1 VADSRSRRAKLAAM
15 AAQSA
20 SPREA
25 EIARRLLETTPPSR
39 TLDRDAILGQPNERA
54 GVRSY
59 RVWEPSRGVWLIVD
73 EDDTPPDG
81 PGVAWVRREGT
92 G

>member
-1 VADSRSRRAKLAAM
+1 VADTRSRREKLRAM
-15 AAQSA
+15 AAQRA

-25 EIARRLLETTPPSR
+25 EVAQRLLDASPPK
-39 TLDRDAILGQPNERA
+39 TLGRDDILEQPNLRA

-59 RVWEPSRGVWLIVD
+59 RLWDPSSGVWMIVD
-73 EDDTPPDG
+73 EDDAPAYG
-81 PGVAWVRREGT
+81 PGVAWVRREGA

>member
-1 VADSRSRRAKLAAM
+1 MADTRSRRVKLAAM
-15 AAQSA
+15 AAQGA

-25 EIARRLLETTPPSR
+25 EIARLLLETMPPPK

-59 RVWEPSRGVWLIVD
+59 RVWDASRGVWLIVD

>member
-1 VADSRSRRAKLAAM
+1 MTDSRSRRAKLAAM

-25 EIARRLLETTPPSR
+25 EIASRLLEMMPPSK
-39 TLDRDAILGQPNERA
+39 TLDRDAILRQPNERA

-73 EDDTPPDG
+73 EDDSALGG
-81 PGVAWVRREGT
+81 PGVAWARREEVG
-92 G
+92 

>member
-1 VADSRSRRAKLAAM
+1 MADNRSRRAKLAAM
-15 AAQSA
+15 AAQSV

-25 EIARRLLETTPPSR
+25 EIARHLLETAIPRT

-59 RVWEPSRGVWLIVD
+59 RLWDASRGIWLIVD
-73 EDDTPPDG
+73 EDDAPVNG